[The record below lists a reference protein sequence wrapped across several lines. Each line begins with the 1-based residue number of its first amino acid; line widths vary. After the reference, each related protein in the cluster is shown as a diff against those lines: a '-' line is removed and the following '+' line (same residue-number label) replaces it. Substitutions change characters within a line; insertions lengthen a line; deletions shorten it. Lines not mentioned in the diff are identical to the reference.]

1 MLGEVNGDTLQARE
15 LDALWL
21 EWSPVPKLI
30 REGQM
35 QVSKLSETISLQV
48 EGKVV
53 CDGLLCWL
61 LYDYVRLGVVCWRAH
76 RLGSEAS

>member
-21 EWSPVPKLI
+21 EWSPGPKLI
-30 REGQM
+30 RESQM
-35 QVSKLSETISLQV
+35 QVCKLPETISLQV

-53 CDGLLCWL
+53 CDGLLSWL
-61 LYDYVRLGVVCWRAH
+61 LYDDVRLGIACWRVDGL
-76 RLGSEAS
+76 RCETS